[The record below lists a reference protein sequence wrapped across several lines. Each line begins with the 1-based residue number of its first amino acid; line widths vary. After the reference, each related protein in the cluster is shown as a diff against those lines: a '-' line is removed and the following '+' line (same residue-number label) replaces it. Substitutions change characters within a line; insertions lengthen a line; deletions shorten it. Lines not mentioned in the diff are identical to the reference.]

1 MFFNG
6 SVKKARSFAEIMQD
20 FEKTRSELEERAKDL
35 DNDCIALENTLNNKR
50 AEQRL
55 AFNAQKKLKD
65 LIGI

>member
-6 SVKKARSFAEIMQD
+6 NVKKARSFAEIMQD